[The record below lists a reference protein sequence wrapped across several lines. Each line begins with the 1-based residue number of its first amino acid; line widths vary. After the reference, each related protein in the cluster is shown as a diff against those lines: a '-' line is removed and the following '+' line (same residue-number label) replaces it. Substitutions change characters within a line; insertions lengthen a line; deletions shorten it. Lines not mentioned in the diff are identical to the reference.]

1 MKIKAIDSQTKK
13 PVVNTKIQLQVRGKD
28 SGFVSCMTDSTGCC
42 QLDDKYRDQQICC
55 AGSTGAEWVKAAE
68 GVTVI
73 FSSVKQNQSS
83 KSFASTHT
91 NK

>member
-55 AGSTGAEWVKAAE
+55 AGTTGAEWVKATE
-68 GVTVI
+68 GVTVN
-73 FSSVKQNQSS
+73 FTPAKQGQHHRATESS
-83 KSFASTHT
+83 HT
-91 NK
+91 K

>member
-42 QLDDKYRDQQICC
+42 QIDDKYRDQQICC
-55 AGSTGAEWVKAAE
+55 AGSANAEWVKAAE
-68 GVTVI
+68 GATVI
-73 FSSVKQNQSS
+73 FTNAKQGQAG
-83 KSFASTHT
+83 KSYESTHT